1 MDFLEILDHVVDLL
15 RQRGRLTYHTLKR
28 QLNLDAKA
36 LEDLKIELIEGQR
49 LAIDEQRTVLMF
61 QLDQR
66 FPLQVM
72 GFIDEKEQVF
82 LHLPGN
88 SFFATPYQISLSEV
102 RDAALRVRDH
112 VRVGLHRRAKATE
125 IFQNRV
131 LLGLRQVSEVVPCI
145 RCFASV

>member
-1 MDFLEILDHVVDLL
+1 
-15 RQRGRLTYHTLKR
+15 
-28 QLNLDAKA
+28 
-36 LEDLKIELIEGQR
+36 
-49 LAIDEQRTVLMF
+49 MF

-72 GFIDEKEQVF
+72 GFIDEKEQGF

-112 VRVGLHRRAKATE
+112 VRVGLRWRAKATE

-131 LLGLRQVSEVVPCI
+131 LLGLRQVSEVVPRI